1 MKIIDNFLPNYQF
14 KQLQSLFM
22 ESNFPWYNNREI
34 VSGLE
39 TDLPLL
45 THTLFGKREPW
56 NGISSGYFNS
66 MQIFINKL
74 KINELYRIKANLN
87 TGTVFHRHTGWHYD
101 IENVTTA
108 VFYINSNNGYTKFKK
123 GGKVK
128 SVENRMVIFDSNLE
142 HAGFTCTDENVR
154 VVLNF
159 NYTTY
164 PKPRI
169 IK

>member
-45 THTLFGKREPW
+45 THTLFDKREPW

-87 TGTVFHRHTGWHYD
+87 FKTFFNRNTGWHSD
-101 IENVTTA
+101 PWPNSKTA
-108 VFYINSNNGYTKFKK
+108 IFYMNTNNGCTKVRKN
-123 GGKVK
+123 GRVRC
-128 SVENRMVIFDSNLE
+128 VENRMVIFDSNLV
-142 HAGFTCTDENVR
+142 HAGILSTNTKTR
-154 VVLNF
+154 VVINF
-159 NYTTY
+159 NYV
-164 PKPRI
+164 
-169 IK
+169 